1 MNKSLI
7 TLSVAVAVVIAGVGA
22 AGSEKKSTEKSA
34 QKKEVIY
41 VSPEQA
47 TFKEMMPGV
56 STAVVWGNP
65 EKGAHGMYTKFTP
78 GYDAGTH
85 THTSDLWLLVIK
97 GAYLYKDDAG
107 DKRVGPGEFIW
118 IPGGHKHWSGGDK
131 TDGALFYE
139 GGSKKFDLIP
149 AK

>member
-1 MNKSLI
+1 MNKSFV
-7 TLSVAVAVVIAGVGA
+7 TLGAAVAVVIAGVGA
-22 AGSEKKSTEKSA
+22 AGSEKKSA

-41 VSPEQA
+41 VSSEQA
-47 TFKEMMPGV
+47 TYKEKMPGV
-56 STAVVWGNP
+56 SMTVLWGDP
-65 EKGAHGMYTKFTP
+65 DKGAHAMFTKFTP

-85 THTSDLWLLVIK
+85 THTSDLWLVVIK

-107 DKRVGPGEFIW
+107 EKRVGPGEFIW

-131 TDGALFYE
+131 TEGALFYSE
-139 GGSKKFDLIP
+139 GAKKFDLIP